1 MAGSAFKPLV
11 LFLAGVATVGTFDE
25 LASLKFAV
33 RTAALLACSHARM
46 HARSS
51 WRIIRAASSLRVVS
65 RSWHIRAARLTAAP
79 CLYVRQVLPATLTCL
94 QSLLLPV
101 LARVFA
107 SALCASDR
115 AQAFAFAYGIL
126 PCANAFLVVAQA
138 YDVAPPMQAMV
149 ASYLALGKI
158 VAYPVRAPPPLHSVG
173 ARGRSH
179 DRRPARRE

>member
-1 MAGSAFKPLV
+1 M
-11 LFLAGVATVGTFDE
+11 
-25 LASLKFAV
+25 
-33 RTAALLACSHARM
+33 
-46 HARSS
+46 
-51 WRIIRAASSLRVVS
+51 
-65 RSWHIRAARLTAAP
+65 
-79 CLYVRQVLPATLTCL
+79 RQVLPATLTCL

>member
-1 MAGSAFKPLV
+1 M
-11 LFLAGVATVGTFDE
+11 
-25 LASLKFAV
+25 
-33 RTAALLACSHARM
+33 
-46 HARSS
+46 
-51 WRIIRAASSLRVVS
+51 
-65 RSWHIRAARLTAAP
+65 
-79 CLYVRQVLPATLTCL
+79 LPATLTCL

-158 VAYPVRAPPPLHSVG
+158 VAYPVRAPTLCTLSAPEAVLTTVAPQDENSAPSRHSTLVIPPIPDPLCRV
-173 ARGRSH
+173 A
-179 DRRPARRE
+179 